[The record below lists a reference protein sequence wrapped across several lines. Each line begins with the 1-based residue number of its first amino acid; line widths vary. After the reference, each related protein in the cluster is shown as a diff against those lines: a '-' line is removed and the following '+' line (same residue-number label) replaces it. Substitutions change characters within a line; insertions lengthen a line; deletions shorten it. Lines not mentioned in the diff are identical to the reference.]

1 MGSLLLITHGFF
13 GALSRFDSICY
24 SEFASSAA
32 EIKLTTFL
40 SGLGSRSFRLIKRMA
55 GHVLSALAR
64 FSHFV
69 FIPVISTAGILE
81 PVFLGSGNQS
91 LTLDLFDS
99 PSKPFDGE
107 DEHRLKPML
116 PMHQVATRL
125 VECDQWPRQRD
136 EDILNDTRLRSNA
149 GWPFHRTL
157 RCRLT
162 GSVATSQRLPS
173 LRIVNAGATTPSLT
187 LH

>member
-1 MGSLLLITHGFF
+1 
-13 GALSRFDSICY
+13 
-24 SEFASSAA
+24 
-32 EIKLTTFL
+32 
-40 SGLGSRSFRLIKRMA
+40 MA

-107 DEHRLKPML
+107 DRT
-116 PMHQVATRL
+116 QV
-125 VECDQWPRQRD
+125 
-136 EDILNDTRLRSNA
+136 
-149 GWPFHRTL
+149 
-157 RCRLT
+157 
-162 GSVATSQRLPS
+162 GSPCYTSAPS
-173 LRIVNAGATTPSLT
+173 Q
-187 LH
+187 